1 MSNKR
6 QREDLQNIH
15 TRVPRRDY
23 KKIQEIC
30 DRLGIT
36 QAEYFNS
43 LIIFRYT
50 EDERVFPIQE
60 TSAIIDTE
68 QKALEILE
76 KRDYQGH
83 IPDDMMDS
91 VLGEEQPDNFFQ

>member
-1 MSNKR
+1 MKWFETFAGDLNDEVNR
-6 QREDLQNIH
+6 NEVLEDY
-15 TRVPRRDY
+15 V
-23 KKIQEIC
+23 KKILVY
-30 DRLGIT
+30 DDKVG
-36 QAEYFNS
+36 
-43 LIIFRYT
+43 IIFRYT